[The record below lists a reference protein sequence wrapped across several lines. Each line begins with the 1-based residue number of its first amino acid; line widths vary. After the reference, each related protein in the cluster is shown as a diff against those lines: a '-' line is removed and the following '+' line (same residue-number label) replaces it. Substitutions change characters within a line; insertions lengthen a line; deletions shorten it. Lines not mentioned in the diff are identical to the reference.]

1 MGNKILYML
10 YLLFFWCISCAKEEM
25 VPVQVAFYVE
35 VENQDYSVP
44 VHIKIINQTQDA
56 DTYHW
61 TFDGG
66 TPSNSTDKNPGIIK
80 YSNAGDYTIRLQA
93 SNKDGSE
100 SFKEIKVTIDADII
114 AGFKTI
120 VVDDHLPPVM
130 VNILNTTE
138 GAKSFQ
144 WTFEGGEPSQSFDR
158 EPGPVVFEEPGDY
171 LIRMEAGNGRESKI
185 VEQTVSVAPHLLADF
200 DFEPVFEDDDLQV
213 PVTLMLKNHSI
224 SATEYEWTF
233 EGGNPTTSNGE
244 EPQVIFNNHGT
255 YSLQLKAGN
264 GKESQTISKL
274 VTLFPNTNLRIISN
288 VRLGINTAHNTNSE
302 GAFFSTKTRMVY
314 SKDDLLNMDG
324 SLVDIAFFGLN
335 ADFTFNKFISP
346 DEVQEYTFNPIPNAN
361 LTKFINLQESCNCS
375 AALTMDQFD
384 TMQDDT
390 LLQSLNIEETLEG
403 IQDFDDSSVPRIILF
418 KTSDGRKGAIK
429 IKEFVQAGLDSYILV
444 DIKVQKQ

>member
-1 MGNKILYML
+1 MV
-10 YLLFFWCISCAKEEM
+10 YLLFFWCVSCAKEEA
-25 VPVQVAFYVE
+25 VPVQVDFYVK

-44 VHIKIINQTQDA
+44 VLIKIINQTQDA

-61 TFDGG
+61 TFEGG
-66 TPSNSTDKNPGIIK
+66 SPSISTDKNPGIIQ

-100 SFKEIKVTIDADII
+100 GSKEIKVTTDADII
-114 AGFKTI
+114 AGFKAI
-120 VVDDHLPPVM
+120 VVDDHFPPVM

-144 WTFEGGEPSQSFDR
+144 WTFEGGEPSLSFDR
-158 EPGPVVFEEPGDY
+158 EPGVVVFEEPGDY
-171 LIRMEAGNGRESKI
+171 RVRMEASNGRESKI
-185 VEQTVSVAPHLLADF
+185 VEQTVSVASHLLADF

-213 PVTLMLKNHSI
+213 PVTLMLKNNSI

-233 EGGNPTTSNGE
+233 EGGNPTTNNGE
-244 EPQVIFNNHGT
+244 DPQVVFNNHGT
-255 YSLQLKAGN
+255 YSIQLKANN
-264 GKESQTISKL
+264 GKASQTISKQ
-274 VTLFPNTNLRIISN
+274 VTLFPNTNLRIFSN
-288 VRLGINTAHNTNSE
+288 VRLGINTAHNTNSN

-314 SKDDLLNMDG
+314 SKDDLPNLDG

-346 DEVQEYTFNPIPNAN
+346 DEVQEYTFDAIPNAN
-361 LTKFINLQESCNCS
+361 HTKFINLQESCNCS

-384 TMQDDT
+384 AMEDDT

-403 IQDFDDSSVPRIILF
+403 TQDFDDAMVPRIILF

-429 IKEFVQAGLDSYILV
+429 IKEFIQAGLDSYILV